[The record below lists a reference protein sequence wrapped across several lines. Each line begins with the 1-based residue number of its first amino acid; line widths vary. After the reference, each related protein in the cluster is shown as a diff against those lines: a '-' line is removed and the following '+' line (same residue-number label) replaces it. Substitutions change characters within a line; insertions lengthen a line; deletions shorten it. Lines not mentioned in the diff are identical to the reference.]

1 MSKGRSMAAKGAIDF
16 SDLDQGRPPA
26 QAAVSAP
33 AAQEAAGAVE
43 APVLPSSQSLP
54 PGASAPAAQRR
65 SGVAAIGRSISIQ
78 QELHDARDRLRQF
91 EDAKI
96 VVRLDPAKV
105 CDSRWRNRDLRSFDT
120 PEFRTL
126 KEEIQR
132 SGGNVQPIKVRR
144 LAGSEA
150 YEIVYGRRRTR
161 ACLELGLPVAAVVE
175 DLSEQQAYMEMYRE
189 NVAREALTP
198 WEQGVMYDDAL
209 TQGLFPSLRRLAD
222 ALGIS
227 SGNVTVARKLAHLPK
242 EVIEAFP
249 SPLDLQFRWAT
260 ALEESLQKDPQR
272 VLRLA
277 GELANTSPRPS
288 AKVVFERLTG
298 ETRGGQAAGQAAHD
312 LKMGRKVI
320 GSISFDSSGAIT
332 MKMKAGAVPEARRQ
346 ELVDAVS
353 KFLAEG

>member
-1 MSKGRSMAAKGAIDF
+1 MTKGRSMAAKGAIDF
-16 SDLDQGRPPA
+16 SDLDQGQSSA
-26 QAAVSAP
+26 QAVALAST
-33 AAQEAAGAVE
+33 AQEVADAAEAV
-43 APVLPSSQSLP
+43 AKPPSP
-54 PGASAPAAQRR
+54 PSPPAPAAQRR

-78 QELHDARDRLRQF
+78 QELHDVRDRLRQY

-96 VVRLDPAKV
+96 VVRLDPQKIR
-105 CDSRWRNRDLRSFDT
+105 DSRWRNRDLRSFET

-132 SGGNVQPIKVRR
+132 SGGNVQPVKVRR
-144 LAGSEA
+144 LLDSDE

-161 ACLELGLPVAAVVE
+161 ACLELGLPVSAVIE

-209 TQGLFPSLRRLAD
+209 TQGLFPSLRRLAE

-242 EVIEAFP
+242 EIVDAFP
-249 SPLDLQFRWAT
+249 SPLDLQFRWALP
-260 ALEESLQKDPQR
+260 LEESLQKDPQR

-277 GELANTSPRPS
+277 DEFAKTNPRPP
-288 AKVVFERLTG
+288 AKVVFEQLTG
-298 ETRGGQAAGQAAHD
+298 VANGAQRSGLAAYD
-312 LKMGRKVI
+312 LKVGRKVV
-320 GSISFDSSGAIT
+320 GSINFDSSGGVT
-332 MKMKAGAVPEARRQ
+332 MKVKPGAVPAAKQQRLIE
-346 ELVDAVS
+346 AVS
-353 KFLAEG
+353 KFLAED